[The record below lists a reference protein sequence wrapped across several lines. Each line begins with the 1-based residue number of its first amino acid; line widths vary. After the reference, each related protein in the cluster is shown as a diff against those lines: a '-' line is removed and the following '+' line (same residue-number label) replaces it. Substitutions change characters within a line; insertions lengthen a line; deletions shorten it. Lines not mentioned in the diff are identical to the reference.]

1 MISAIVAV
9 DNDWGI
15 GYNGELLEYIPE
27 DLKFFKELT
36 LGNTV
41 IMGSKT
47 WDSLPE
53 KSKPLPKRCNI
64 IVSPE
69 KRLILGKNVLRLQM
83 IDVLEY
89 LYTTTDEVFIIGGG
103 SIYKQLLPYCNQVYI
118 TKIYKDHKN
127 IDTYFPNLDE
137 TNEWVVSP
145 ISEIKEYNGI
155 PYQFLRYE
163 RNS

>member
-15 GYNGELLEYIPE
+15 GYNGDLLEHIPE
-27 DLKFFKELT
+27 DLKFFKKLT

-53 KSKPLPKRCNI
+53 KSKPLPKRRNI

-103 SIYKQLLPYCNQVYI
+103 SIYEQLLPYCNQVYI
-118 TKIYKDHKN
+118 TKIYKDHEN

-155 PYQFLRYE
+155 PYQFLKYE
-163 RNS
+163 RIG